1 MTLEMTAD
9 PTRKQLDRGEWR
21 FFPHV
26 ILRSAG
32 FPLHWLQQLSFLKTS
47 ALIYEKKQQEAKCKE
62 ALKDFKVALRNMP
75 ELTNRQRK
83 RLHRQLDLYT
93 WPAGEGSDELLG
105 KIENRRLMETKE
117 LFDTLKEISD
127 QINTVFADELRRNRR
142 HLQQIF
148 MEYENL
154 QEATYLSSPNA
165 YETGLHLFINS
176 ELDSSR
182 ANSQRKKEKM
192 ATKYLQRFTSKNETA
207 SFYGPSN
214 YGVFTSQPG
223 RLDVRVNGK
232 IQRRI
237 FLAYWAVQS
246 LADKIAN
253 DIHVQPY
260 LKPKL
265 SPFLKREN
273 TQLRQV
279 ATDKLLRLPNLYQQI
294 IEESNGIKNV
304 SEIAHVLDLPLTE
317 CLSRILKLKEKRV
330 LVLEVDFPT
339 SVFET
344 FHELK
349 EWIHQLPNDCASKAT
364 WQEIAHEWSDLL
376 NEWNHSS
383 TFEQRRKLLKS
394 LEISFEKH
402 IGVSS
407 RKDQGKHYSDRMIV
421 YEEAHGDVS
430 TCLIGQ
436 DLKEQWKAQLTPIFR
451 LLTCRA
457 GIEHQAFTTFAYE
470 QYQKFESKPNFLSF
484 ALHMQQCKQD
494 ALEYVNK
501 ELQAFDH
508 KLVTMLQ
515 GIPLDSDKIN
525 VTGEEIERF
534 CSQFPSTDL
543 ALFSPDVMMAA
554 PDAEAI
560 NEGQYQLVLGEVHS
574 GIQVWSVLDS
584 VYPERDQLNA
594 EIYHHLGDR
603 LQALWLEHVGPR
615 APGKTFRPEL
625 SGGITIENLGRSMKS
640 QDEVRAVSELDLVY
654 DDRFY
659 IVESGHKKIMDLET
673 DVEPLNQIF
682 SFPSVKSFSLHMG
695 EHTPRIEINGVV
707 YQRER
712 WKLNSQEI
720 LTSASDQDI
729 NDGLLIEWAIE
740 FKETYSMPR
749 YVYVRGDR
757 EPKPIFVDFE
767 NFFTLELLIQL
778 LKKNELVVISEML
791 PSADDLWFERHDSK
805 YTSEFRFSVIYENLT

>member
-1 MTLEMTAD
+1 MTLELTTD
-9 PTRKQLDRGEWR
+9 HKRKQLDQGEWR
-21 FFPHV
+21 FFPHI

-32 FPLHWLQQLSFLKTS
+32 FPLHWLLQLSFPNTS
-47 ALIYEKKQQEAKCKE
+47 ELIYEKKKHEAKCKE
-62 ALKDFKVALRNMP
+62 ALEDFKIALRSMP

-93 WPAGEGSDELLG
+93 WPAGEGSSELLSR
-105 KIENRRLMETKE
+105 IEDHRLIEAKE
-117 LFDTLKEISD
+117 RFNTLKEVYE
-127 QINTVFADELRRNRR
+127 QINTVFADELRRNRS

-148 MEYENL
+148 IENVNL

-165 YETGLHLFINS
+165 YETGLNS
-176 ELDSSR
+176 FLTNELDSSR
-182 ANSQRKKEKM
+182 TNKQRKKEKM
-192 ATKYLQRFTSKNETA
+192 AAKYLQRFTSKNETA

-214 YGVFTSQPG
+214 YGVFTFQPG
-223 RLDVRVNGK
+223 QLEIRVKGK
-232 IQRRI
+232 IKRQL

-253 DIHVQPY
+253 DSHIQPY

-265 SPFLKREN
+265 SPFLKRER
-273 TQLRQV
+273 TQLRQ
-279 ATDKLLRLPNLYQQI
+279 AANNKLIRLPDVYHQI
-294 IEESNGIKNV
+294 IEECNGLKTV
-304 SEIAHVLDLPLTE
+304 FEIAQSLDLPITE
-317 CLSRILKLKEKRV
+317 CLSRMLKLKEKRV

-349 EWIHQLPNDCASKAT
+349 EWINRLPNDCVSKVF
-364 WQEIAHEWSDLL
+364 WKKIADEWSDLL
-376 NEWNHSS
+376 MEWNHSS

-402 IGVSS
+402 TALFS

-436 DLKEQWKAQLTPIFR
+436 ELKDKWKVQLTPIFR

-457 GIEHQAFTTFAYE
+457 AVEHQAFTQFAYE
-470 QYQKFESKPNFLSF
+470 EYQKFENKPNFLSF
-484 ALHMQQCKQD
+484 ALHMQKCKQN

-501 ELQAFDH
+501 ELQSFDH
-508 KLVTMLQ
+508 KLITTLQ
-515 GIPLDSDKIN
+515 ACSLDQGKISL
-525 VTGEEIERF
+525 TEEEIESF
-534 CSQFPSTDL
+534 CSQFPTTEM
-543 ALFSPDVMMAA
+543 ALFSPDLMIAA
-554 PDAEAI
+554 SSAEAI
-560 NEGQYQLVLGEVHS
+560 NQGDYQLVLGEVHS

-584 VYPERDQLNA
+584 VYPERNHLNE

-603 LQALWLEHVGPR
+603 LQSLWLEHVGPR

-625 SGGITIENLGRSMKS
+625 SGGITVENLGRSMKFRS
-640 QDEVRAVSELDLVY
+640 EVRAVSELDLVY
-654 DDRFY
+654 DQRFY
-659 IVESGHKKIMDLET
+659 IIEGGHKKIMDLET

-682 SFPSVKSFSLHMG
+682 SFPSVKSFSIPMG

-720 LTSASDQDI
+720 LTSASDKDI
-729 NDGLLIEWAIE
+729 KDWLLIEWAID
-740 FKETYSMPR
+740 FKDKYSMPR
-749 YVYVRGDR
+749 YVYVRGDQ
-757 EPKPIFVDFE
+757 EPKPIFIDFE

-778 LKKNELVVISEML
+778 LKKNEIVVISEML
-791 PSADDLWFERHDSK
+791 PAADDLWFERNESK

>member
-62 ALKDFKVALRNMP
+62 ALKDFKAALRNMP

-83 RLHRQLDLYT
+83 RLHRQLDMYT

-148 MEYENL
+148 MENENL

-232 IQRRI
+232 IQRRL

-253 DIHVQPY
+253 DIHVRPY

-304 SEIAHVLDLPLTE
+304 SEIAHVLDLSLTE

-349 EWIHQLPNDCASKAT
+349 EWIHQSASMT
-364 WQEIAHEWSDLL
+364 VL
-376 NEWNHSS
+376 
-383 TFEQRRKLLKS
+383 RR
-394 LEISFEKH
+394 
-402 IGVSS
+402 
-407 RKDQGKHYSDRMIV
+407 R
-421 YEEAHGDVS
+421 
-430 TCLIGQ
+430 
-436 DLKEQWKAQLTPIFR
+436 
-451 LLTCRA
+451 
-457 GIEHQAFTTFAYE
+457 
-470 QYQKFESKPNFLSF
+470 
-484 ALHMQQCKQD
+484 
-494 ALEYVNK
+494 
-501 ELQAFDH
+501 
-508 KLVTMLQ
+508 
-515 GIPLDSDKIN
+515 
-525 VTGEEIERF
+525 
-534 CSQFPSTDL
+534 
-543 ALFSPDVMMAA
+543 
-554 PDAEAI
+554 
-560 NEGQYQLVLGEVHS
+560 
-574 GIQVWSVLDS
+574 
-584 VYPERDQLNA
+584 
-594 EIYHHLGDR
+594 
-603 LQALWLEHVGPR
+603 
-615 APGKTFRPEL
+615 PGKKLPMNGLTF
-625 SGGITIENLGRSMKS
+625 
-640 QDEVRAVSELDLVY
+640 
-654 DDRFY
+654 
-659 IVESGHKKIMDLET
+659 
-673 DVEPLNQIF
+673 
-682 SFPSVKSFSLHMG
+682 
-695 EHTPRIEINGVV
+695 
-707 YQRER
+707 
-712 WKLNSQEI
+712 
-720 LTSASDQDI
+720 
-729 NDGLLIEWAIE
+729 
-740 FKETYSMPR
+740 
-749 YVYVRGDR
+749 
-757 EPKPIFVDFE
+757 
-767 NFFTLELLIQL
+767 
-778 LKKNELVVISEML
+778 
-791 PSADDLWFERHDSK
+791 
-805 YTSEFRFSVIYENLT
+805 